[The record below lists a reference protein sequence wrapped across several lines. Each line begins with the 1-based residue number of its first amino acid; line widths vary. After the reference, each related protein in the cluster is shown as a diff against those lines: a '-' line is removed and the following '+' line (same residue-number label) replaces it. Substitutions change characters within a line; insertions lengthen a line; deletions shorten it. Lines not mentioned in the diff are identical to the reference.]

1 MVDFFMHAMSSAQT
15 NRGVLYITVGEAYT
29 KQAML
34 SAASVKKHAPGL
46 AVHLFTDQP
55 GVVSPYLDSVGAI
68 ENPHNRSK
76 IDYIHRTPF
85 ERTLYLDA
93 DTRIVSDIAHLF
105 DLLDRFDLAIAHAH
119 QRNHFPT
126 NQPWR
131 IPIPEAFPQM
141 NGGVLLF
148 GNGAPTRRLLTDWQA
163 AYHENAFAKDQ
174 VTLRELLW
182 ISDLRIAILPPEYN
196 IRYEKYLDV
205 WTETEA
211 RPHILHLPAYK
222 ERDVST
228 KQKQLTFSAKLNWRR
243 QKLKWIWKQL
253 KSLG

>member
-1 MVDFFMHAMSSAQT
+1 MKNTASK
-15 NRGVLYITVGEAYT
+15 GVIYITVGEAYT
-29 KQAML
+29 RQAL
-34 SAASVKKHAPGL
+34 ESAASVKQHSPSI

-55 GVVSPYLDSVGAI
+55 QPQSPHLDGVTRV

-76 IDYIHRTPF
+76 IDYIHQSPF
-85 ERTLYLDA
+85 DRTLYLDA
-93 DTRIVSDIAHLF
+93 DTRIVADISHLF
-105 DLLDRFDLAIAHAH
+105 DLLDQFDLAIAHAH

-148 GNGAPTRRLLTDWQA
+148 RNSPETIGLLKDWQK
-163 AYHENAFAKDQ
+163 AYHENSFAKDQ
-174 VTLRELLW
+174 VTLRELIWL
-182 ISDLRIAILPPEYN
+182 SKLRITILPPEYN
-196 IRYEKYLDV
+196 IRYKKYLDV

-211 RPHILHLPAYK
+211 RPHILHLPEYK
-222 ERDVST
+222 EYKATARG
-228 KQKQLTFSAKLNWRR
+228 KELTFSQKLAWRW
-243 QKLKWIWKQL
+243 QKLKWIWKQV